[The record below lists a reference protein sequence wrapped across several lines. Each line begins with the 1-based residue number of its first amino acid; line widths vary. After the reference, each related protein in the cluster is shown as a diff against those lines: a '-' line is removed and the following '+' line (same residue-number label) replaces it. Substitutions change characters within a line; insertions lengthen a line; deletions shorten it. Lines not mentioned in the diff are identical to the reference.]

1 MMVGRNERERER
13 IAKLPPHI
21 RVIGREKIIEHPYQE
36 PISPLEEKLMSEYG
50 YRIQYIIT

>member
-1 MMVGRNERERER
+1 M

-21 RVIGREKIIEHPYQE
+21 RVIKREKIIEHPYQE
-36 PISPLEEKLMSEYG
+36 PISPLEKELMSEYG